1 VIGEAAIRTS
11 PLLVGFAVASPPEPE
26 PEPGEAA
33 PLGCS
38 AAHTRRMRRRGRRRK
53 EAREEE
59 AKQRDGGGRSLLQVV
74 VEEGSRRSD
83 GDMAAAA
90 AAAARVNRIGEKRR
104 KPSANGGAERIRGHT
119 AGSRTAA
126 SPTKPFNRTS
136 MDGWPINFLNFCLL
150 LFYSDCC
157 MSVIDFNRNG
167 EFPR

>member
-1 VIGEAAIRTS
+1 MTGEATIRTS
-11 PLLVGFAVASPPEPE
+11 PLLVGFAVASPPE

-38 AAHTRRMRRRGRRRK
+38 AAHTRRMRCRGRRGK

-90 AAAARVNRIGEKRR
+90 A
-104 KPSANGGAERIRGHT
+104 ER
-119 AGSRTAA
+119 
-126 SPTKPFNRTS
+126 
-136 MDGWPINFLNFCLL
+136 
-150 LFYSDCC
+150 
-157 MSVIDFNRNG
+157 
-167 EFPR
+167 E